1 MVRDAEMHASE
12 DKKKREVIE
21 ARNQA
26 DSLVYT
32 TEKSLKEHGDK
43 LEAVDKGNIE
53 NKIAELKKA
62 MEGEEPEAINKAAEE
77 LGQAAHK
84 LAELMYAQNQQGAE
98 AEAAQAGAAPKDE
111 KVVDAD
117 FEEVK
122 K

>member
-1 MVRDAEMHASE
+1 
-12 DKKKREVIE
+12 
-21 ARNQA
+21 
-26 DSLVYT
+26 
-32 TEKSLKEHGDK
+32 
-43 LEAVDKGNIE
+43 
-53 NKIAELKKA
+53 

-84 LAELMYAQNQQGAE
+84 LAELMYAQNQQGGE
-98 AEAAQAGAAPKDE
+98 ADAAQAGAAPKDE